1 VSSQSEQAR
10 TNGEPPS
17 DEAASRASAA
27 ADEVALGAEQDDD
40 PEPVG
45 EPEYEAPRLSTAAAA
60 GGALFATVV
69 LAGSALLA
77 IAPAGFGAGLLVLGV
92 FRGSDRGVFAGSALL
107 FGGLVLGGVQGARP
121 PALLLAAVGV
131 AVAYD
136 AGQYA
141 VTLGTQ
147 LRAGAPTRRAELV
160 HVGATATVVTATAGV
175 GALVFRVGTG
185 GQPSTALVAL
195 LLATV
200 LFVWALLR

>member
-1 VSSQSEQAR
+1 MSSQQQAR
-10 TNGEPPS
+10 TNGEPPT
-17 DEAASRASAA
+17 DDAASLASAA
-27 ADEVALGAEQDDD
+27 ADDMELGEAQEEDG

-45 EPEYEAPRLSTAAAA
+45 EPDYEAPQLSAAAAA
-60 GGALFATVV
+60 GGALFATIV

-92 FRGSDRGVFAGSALL
+92 FQGSDRGVFAGSALL

-131 AVAYD
+131 AIAYD

-147 LRAGAPTRRAELV
+147 LRAGAPTHRAELV

-175 GALVFRVGTG
+175 GALVFRVGAG